1 MATNTRRQALLL
13 GVLVA
18 VLLVVVWWNFIVPAA
33 PLAPPIAGV
42 APRGPA
48 GPVRGPASAP
58 RQVEPLHLASL
69 TTEKPEPE
77 GGERDPFRFG
87 ERPAPAQAHVEQQQ
101 PAVAAAPQPHA
112 PTGPPPPPP
121 ITLKFIGLVDT
132 SDRRKIA
139 VLSDG
144 QNVFYGREGEVVEGR
159 YRIERISAESI
170 EMAWADGT
178 GRQVIRL
185 SGS

>member
-1 MATNTRRQALLL
+1 VATNTRRQAVLL

-18 VLLVVVWWNFIVPAA
+18 VLLVVAWWNFIVPAA
-33 PLAPPIAGV
+33 PLAPPIAGS

-48 GPVRGPASAP
+48 GAARAPASVP
-58 RQVEPLHLASL
+58 GQVEPLHLARL

-87 ERPAPAQAHVEQQQ
+87 ERPAAPPQAQVEQ
-101 PAVAAAPQPHA
+101 PAMAAAPQPQA

-132 SDRRKIA
+132 SDQRKIA

>member
-1 MATNTRRQALLL
+1 MATNTRRQAVLL

-48 GPVRGPASAP
+48 AAVRGPASVP
-58 RQVEPLHLASL
+58 GQVEPLHLARL

-87 ERPAPAQAHVEQQQ
+87 ERPAPAQAPAEQ
-101 PAVAAAPQPHA
+101 PAVAAATPQPHV

-132 SDRRKIA
+132 SDQRKIA

-144 QNVFYGREGEVVEGR
+144 QNVFYGRVGEVVDGR

-178 GRQVIRL
+178 GRQLIRL

>member
-1 MATNTRRQALLL
+1 MATNTRRQAVLL

-18 VLLVVVWWNFIVPAA
+18 VLLVVAWWNFIVPAA
-33 PLAPPIAGV
+33 PLAPPIAGS

-48 GPVRGPASAP
+48 GAVRAPASVP
-58 RQVEPLHLASL
+58 GQVEPLHLARL

-87 ERPAPAQAHVEQQQ
+87 ERSAASPQAQVEQ
-101 PAVAAAPQPHA
+101 PAMAAAPQPQA

-132 SDRRKIA
+132 SDQRKIA

-144 QNVFYGREGEVVEGR
+144 QNVSTGGKGKSSKDVTAS
-159 YRIERISAESI
+159 SASVPSRSKWPGP
-170 EMAWADGT
+170 MAT

>member
-1 MATNTRRQALLL
+1 MATNTRRQAVLL

-42 APRGPA
+42 APRGPTA
-48 GPVRGPASAP
+48 AVRGPASVP
-58 RQVEPLHLASL
+58 GQVEPLHLARL

-87 ERPAPAQAHVEQQQ
+87 ERPAPAQAPAEQ
-101 PAVAAAPQPHA
+101 PAVAAATPQPHV

-132 SDRRKIA
+132 SDQRKIA

-144 QNVFYGREGEVVEGR
+144 QNVFYGRVGEVVDGR

-178 GRQVIRL
+178 GRQLIRL

>member
-1 MATNTRRQALLL
+1 MATNTRRQAVLL

-18 VLLVVVWWNFIVPAA
+18 VLLVVAWWNFIVPAA
-33 PLAPPIAGV
+33 PLAPPIAGS

-48 GPVRGPASAP
+48 GAVRAPASVP
-58 RQVEPLHLASL
+58 GQVEPLHLARL

-87 ERPAPAQAHVEQQQ
+87 ERSAASPQAQVEQ
-101 PAVAAAPQPHA
+101 PAMAAAPQPQA

-132 SDRRKIA
+132 SDQRKIA

>member
-1 MATNTRRQALLL
+1 
-13 GVLVA
+13 
-18 VLLVVVWWNFIVPAA
+18 VPAA

-42 APRGPA
+42 APRGAA
-48 GPVRGPASAP
+48 GAVRGQASVP
-58 RQVEPLHLASL
+58 GQVEPLHLALL

-77 GGERDPFRFG
+77 GGDRDPFRFG
-87 ERPAPAQAHVEQQQ
+87 ERAAPAQAPAEQT
-101 PAVAAAPQPHA
+101 AVAAAAPQPHV

-132 SDRRKIA
+132 SDQRKIA